1 MKSLKYL
8 ATLTALAV
16 SSAMAATT
24 DPVGF
29 VSVTVPAASDASLGA
44 PLGRASEFQG
54 VIQSIAGN
62 TITMAGTPNFA
73 ANAFVYSAGVQAKTY
88 FLRIDSDTKEGLI
101 LPITANGTASVDVTV
116 PAGEDLTGVLT
127 NAANVTGSSV
137 SIAPYWT
144 PSTLITG
151 VLTGTQLLRY
161 PTNVAGT
168 NLSSASTY
176 VFNGTNWLQGVTN
189 VNDVVFGPYE
199 GFVLRNNSTT
209 TPQTISI
216 TGSVPMTGTRNR
228 LYTLAASTSQD
239 LRIFYNSPIPEFI
252 GSVFNPTALA
262 TGDRLL
268 AFDNA
273 AAGKNKAAA
282 ATLIWNG
289 TAWLQGVTNVSATYQ
304 LQPGSSYVFRKAQTG
319 ASAASVVWTDL
330 QSYLQ

>member
-29 VSVTVPAASDASLGA
+29 VSVTVPAASDAALGA

-62 TITMAGTPNFA
+62 TITLAGTPNFA

-88 FLRIDSDTKEGLI
+88 YLRIDSDTKEGLI
-101 LPITANGTASVDVTV
+101 LPITGNGTASVDITI

-127 NAANVTGSSV
+127 NAANGTGSSV

-151 VLTGTQLLRY
+151 VLTGTQILRY
-161 PTNVAGT
+161 PTSTTGT
-168 NLSSASTY
+168 NLAPSITY
-176 VFNGTNWLQGVTN
+176 VFNGTNWLQGVTV
-189 VNDVVFGPYE
+189 VNDVIFQTGE
-199 GFVLRNNSTT
+199 GFTLRNNSTT
-209 TPQTISI
+209 VAQTISI
-216 TGSVPMTGTRNR
+216 TGSVPMSAHRIR
-228 LYTLAASTSQD
+228 LRTLAASASQD
-239 LRIFYNSPIPEFI
+239 QRIFYNSPIPETI
-252 GSVFNPTALA
+252 GNVFAPAALA
-262 TGDRLL
+262 AGDRLL
-268 AFDNA
+268 AFNNA
-273 AAGKNKAAA
+273 ASGKNKSP
-282 ATLIWNG
+282 TDNLVWSG
-289 TAWLQGVTNVSATYQ
+289 TAWLQGATNVTTTYQ
-304 LQPGSSYVFRKAQTG
+304 LQPGSSYIFRKNQTG
-319 ASAASVVWTDL
+319 ASAASVVWNDL